1 MDAYRRNAPMYV
13 TEETE
18 RAERWDA
25 FLSQSREEVADASS
39 ISGDVNTNGN
49 SASGASASTSGDAF
63 GRRTL
68 DAVVRVLEARAV
80 RGAEGCRV
88 GAETSRTIPDEERE
102 LNALVAGG
110 VPMALR
116 GKCWQIFARV
126 DERRR
131 DGRFRRLLIDA
142 GELEPDTDVP
152 EDDLEAVE
160 SVMASLVDGCVDED
174 PIPDPHSFRRVR

>member
-25 FLSQSREEVADASS
+25 FLSQSREEVADAS

-88 GAETSRTIPDEERE
+88 AGAETLRTIPDEERE

-116 GKCWQIFARV
+116 GALIFIFAPY
-126 DERRR
+126 
-131 DGRFRRLLIDA
+131 GQ
-142 GELEPDTDVP
+142 
-152 EDDLEAVE
+152 
-160 SVMASLVDGCVDED
+160 S
-174 PIPDPHSFRRVR
+174 

>member
-1 MDAYRRNAPMYV
+1 MYV

-49 SASGASASTSGDAF
+49 AGPGASASTSGDAF

-68 DAVVRVLEARAV
+68 DAVVRVLEARSS
-80 RGAEGCRV
+80 RGAEGCRA
-88 GAETSRTIPDEERE
+88 GAETSTTIPDEERE

-116 GKCWQIFARV
+116 GAFIFIFAPYGQL
-126 DERRR
+126 D
-131 DGRFRRLLIDA
+131 
-142 GELEPDTDVP
+142 
-152 EDDLEAVE
+152 
-160 SVMASLVDGCVDED
+160 
-174 PIPDPHSFRRVR
+174 

>member
-1 MDAYRRNAPMYV
+1 MPTASWCAPFTARPPTPPPVARPHRRQHSNSDWAPRERCVSLPGTRSHRPSLLPVSQVKPEHVDAYRRNAPMYV

-25 FLSQSREEVADASS
+25 FLSQSREEVGGDS

-49 SASGASASTSGDAF
+49 AGASSSASTGDAF

-80 RGAEGCRV
+80 RGAEGCRGA

-102 LNALVAGG
+102 LNALVA
-110 VPMALR
+110 V
-116 GKCWQIFARV
+116 
-126 DERRR
+126 
-131 DGRFRRLLIDA
+131 
-142 GELEPDTDVP
+142 
-152 EDDLEAVE
+152 
-160 SVMASLVDGCVDED
+160 SLFLSSYVQLV
-174 PIPDPHSFRRVR
+174 